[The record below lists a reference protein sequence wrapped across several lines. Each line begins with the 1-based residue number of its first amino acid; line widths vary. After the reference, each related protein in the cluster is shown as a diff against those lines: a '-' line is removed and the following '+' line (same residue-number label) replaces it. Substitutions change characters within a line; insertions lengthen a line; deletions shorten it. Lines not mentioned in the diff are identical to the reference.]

1 MRMLPEFLKI
11 SDDVLV
17 QEVAG
22 ESVMLDL
29 ASEQYFGMNDVG
41 TCFLAAI
48 REGQTVA
55 AAMAR
60 IADRFEVEPAVLAAD
75 IGALIDDLLR
85 RGLVHV
91 IEG

>member
-1 MRMLPEFLKI
+1 MLPAFLKL

-22 ESVMLDL
+22 ESVLLDL

-41 TCFLAAI
+41 TCFLDAV
-48 REGQTVA
+48 REGEPVA

-60 IADRFEVEPAVLAAD
+60 IAAQFEVEPAVLAAD
-75 IGALIDDLLR
+75 IEALVEDLLR
-85 RGLVHV
+85 RGLVRV
-91 IEG
+91 VGD